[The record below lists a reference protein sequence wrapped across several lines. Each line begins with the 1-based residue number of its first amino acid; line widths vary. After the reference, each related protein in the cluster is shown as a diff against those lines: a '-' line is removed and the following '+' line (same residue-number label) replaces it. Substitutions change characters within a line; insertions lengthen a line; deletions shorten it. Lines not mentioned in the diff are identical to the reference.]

1 MIKPQSKDELIC
13 LHTHEHGE
21 AHALTFPA
29 CRSIPKQPSWPISIN
44 FASRITFPWA
54 HPVLVH
60 AQTRTHTS
68 TAFFWDFVH
77 TRFSPRFIQ
86 QCNSTQPNLGNKAGR
101 RETPVSLPQCYK
113 STFPTLHQRQKKSSA
128 YTLVKAHKSFL
139 CHSLGLTWYYF
150 SRGNT

>member
-1 MIKPQSKDELIC
+1 MLTHTRTRWSPCTHIPC
-13 LHTHEHGE
+13 LPLYSET
-21 AHALTFPA
+21 ALLTNQHKFCIQNYFSLSTSSA
-29 CRSIPKQPSWPISIN
+29 R
-44 FASRITFPWA
+44 A
-54 HPVLVH
+54 H

-68 TAFFWDFVH
+68 TVFFWDFVH